1 MTTDITIDV
10 APADSLTDV
19 QFIDDLDTLIASAK
33 CSCSASD
40 DNPY

>member
-1 MTTDITIDV
+1 MTGIE
-10 APADSLTDV
+10 
-19 QFIDDLDTLIASAK
+19 FIDDLDELIVSAK